1 MAPLQRYTITVSPPG
16 AESFQLLVPFTTTS
30 TVASLA
36 SEVKRR
42 ASSHDEW
49 PENSE
54 IILRIGGAT
63 GPILYEF
70 DILSDVIVDP
80 KFDILTATPR
90 IKKQPVG
97 HAASDE
103 QHQNGQQT
111 DGPSFAGAIKIRVIT
126 PSLARSYRDS
136 RSIPILRGSLTR
148 NTTLRELKAHISNH
162 LSYPVSAPVEASPE
176 CNCSLARQI
185 SERGLLTQLRP
196 RDGGHSL
203 SEPIGK
209 LIVVHGRNRVQVL
222 DTDHVDKSYLVS
234 EVVMGLGGAIE
245 SREITPIGGTLLS
258 SQSET
263 YTKLPVM
270 SVCSKQRHGEFQPVA
285 ASHSRGRHPNLAM
298 NGLDIHTSESP
309 IELSTVNMNL
319 SLEEL
324 CLTECA
330 IDGVLDIY
338 VVERRFA
345 AREGLETETGKDA
358 IFLESDAWRH
368 PVVQSTRGVAML
380 LSSLRIFTERI
391 SARHMELP
399 NQDAVLH
406 VVNILTRFPPAV
418 RAVQILMSGKSPR
431 SSERAALSQALY
443 EVLKEVVPMQLI
455 KSDPGRY
462 FEGTRLLL
470 GLILDKAKQLK
481 LQASDLMPY
490 ISSMSVL
497 DLRNTFTMESI
508 IHPIQTSFG
517 LVEEG
522 YYDAFKLGGPL
533 YLKTGEDP
541 MTSIFLDQRTKRI
554 ALLSGGSVSQI
565 TVFDLN
571 SLNSISGYAS
581 KGGMNLVIPARELC
595 DLSYLSTLCSRHNMS
610 VLPPAALASADSPAL
625 TLDRTGA
632 LSVYTGRA
640 ACAQPGKDISIFRP
654 TSGGEETIDV
664 SIVTQLLVPILAIR
678 EADGTAI
685 FDAFGDSIRR
695 KFKEPDEIIM
705 VCVDCS
711 SSMSE
716 DSDFTEIKD
725 DTDDT
730 DGTDEEPN
738 EFDTSDSSEDEV
750 APAGPANGTTFLR
763 STIDEMKTLITEH
776 ESFED
781 MIGIVRDAS
790 VVHRRHIASKVLGI
804 LSGLTS
810 QELTH
815 RLKQLDESKRRMP
828 FYRYR
833 GVEAAGQ
840 SDISRLKSLIA
851 GLSTHKH
858 AICDFLIYRASNSTS
873 LDQRFVWNYGDAIPK
888 IPKKDKESVNTLSEE
903 DLVIPHD
910 FMCPISRDV
919 MEDPVFTCDGFTF
932 DRNAIERWFQVRD
945 SSPLTGLILE
955 NTELRSNGELSIR
968 IKHWIGGEDVIGA
981 IGETGPATRSGTSS
995 NGTITVRFFSR
1006 LGDFTRV
1013 VPKTMSVSDLYKVA
1027 FRGLKGRHPKFQMH
1041 CKNVFLA
1048 PSNSNLS
1055 SANILNNSIIHINA
1069 PEESSSAN
1077 LSSTDEFEE
1086 LCLIKIYQSVG
1097 QMLFSYWIPKK
1108 TTNTFASVIFKYWR
1122 FQAKNI
1128 GTLWYA
1134 SKIVAWTGLSSSG
1147 DNHLSGNPQDNWNHL
1162 SQYLNSQ
1169 HATGK
1174 LCEERIFGTDG
1185 PETTEDKDEDGN
1197 ADLEMGDQRLP
1208 TPLVLKLWMGG
1219 QRSEKKGKNL
1229 SRLDVLKNMF
1239 EAFSNRLLAYG
1250 FNTHLG
1256 LISFQ
1261 SSAAISQPITH
1272 AIENFRHKVN
1282 AIRAHGDTA
1291 LWDALALANDQ
1302 LTEYAKKFPN
1312 AKKRIICLSD
1322 GMDTKSTQKAE
1333 TISMNLCESKVVVD
1347 SFCLGD
1353 EDNVDL
1359 RTISYLTG
1367 GYKFQPDSLAQAM
1380 AICEMEPVLNQ
1391 LERPPIVVPRQ
1402 AHSFGFDPFL
1412 RFAFARDRAVPE
1424 IVTSDIFP
1432 QRRIHPNISDTFVQL
1447 SSLSTKA
1454 QQGHGSV
1461 NTHSDA
1467 NLRTSRILTEIRNI
1481 VANPHPHY
1489 DIYVSEANM
1498 SFWKI
1503 IMQGPPDSAYSSGTF
1518 SIYLDMEQDYPAFP
1532 PKCRFTTPIYHPNI
1546 NRHGKVCHSILDRNW
1561 TSDTTNL
1568 QLINTIYSL
1577 LLVPE
1582 FSDPINA
1589 VVTLNYHWD
1598 EVAFQEEVKAH
1609 IKKHAVKTRAEYKSE
1624 ILGR

>member
-1 MAPLQRYTITVSPPG
+1 MAPLERYTVSVSPPG
-16 AESFQLLVPFTTTS
+16 AEPFQLLVPFTTTS

-36 SEVKRR
+36 SEVRRR

-49 PENSE
+49 PEDSE
-54 IILRIGGAT
+54 IILRIGGPT

-70 DILSDVIVDP
+70 DILSDVVVEP
-80 KFDILTATPR
+80 KVDILTATPR
-90 IKKQPVG
+90 IKKQPTG
-97 HAASDE
+97 PAAPVE
-103 QHQNGQQT
+103 QHQNEQQAQV
-111 DGPSFAGAIKIRVIT
+111 DDPSVIGAIKIRVIT

-136 RSIPILRGSLTR
+136 RSIPVLRGSLTR

-176 CNCSLARQI
+176 CNCSLARKI
-185 SERGLLTQLRP
+185 SEHGLLTQLRP
-196 RDGGHSL
+196 SDGGNSL

-209 LIVVHGRNRVQVL
+209 LIIVHGRNNIQVL
-222 DTDHVDKSYLVS
+222 DTGHVDKSYLVS
-234 EVVMGLGGAIE
+234 EVVMELGGDIE

-270 SVCSKQRHGEFQPVA
+270 SVCSKQRHGEVKSSQGTE
-285 ASHSRGRHPNLAM
+285 SRGRYADLAIH
-298 NGLDIHTSESP
+298 GLDIHTSESP

-319 SLEEL
+319 SLEDL
-324 CLTECA
+324 CLAECA

-345 AREGLETETGKDA
+345 ASDRLENESGKDA

-368 PVVQSTRGVAML
+368 PVIQSTRGVAML
-380 LSSLRIFTERI
+380 LSSLRVFTERI

-399 NQDAVLH
+399 HQDAILH

-418 RAVQILMSGKSPR
+418 RAVHILMNGKSPR
-431 SSERAALSQALY
+431 PCERAALSQALY

-470 GLILDKAKQLK
+470 GLILDKANHLK
-481 LQASDLMPY
+481 LQASEQMPY
-490 ISSMSVL
+490 ISSMRVL

-508 IHPIQTSFG
+508 IRPVQTSFG
-517 LVEEG
+517 LVEQG
-522 YYDAFKLGGPL
+522 YYDAFKVGGPL
-533 YLKTGEDP
+533 YLKTGELPVD
-541 MTSIFLDQRTKRI
+541 SIPLDHHVKRI
-554 ALLSGGSVSQI
+554 ALLSGGAVAQI
-565 TVFDLN
+565 VVFDLN
-571 SLNSISGYAS
+571 RLSSTSGYAG
-581 KGGMNLVIPARELC
+581 KGGMNFVIPARELC
-595 DLSYLSTLCSRHNMS
+595 DLNYLSAVCSRHNLS

-625 TLDRTGA
+625 TMDRTGA
-632 LSVYTGRA
+632 LSVYIGRLP
-640 ACAQPGKDISIFRP
+640 CSQPGKDISIFRP
-654 TSGGEETIDV
+654 TGGGEETIDV
-664 SIVTQLLVPILAIR
+664 SIVTQLLVPILEAR

-685 FDAFGDSIRR
+685 FDAFGDGIRR

-725 DTDDT
+725 DTDS
-730 DGTDEEPN
+730 TDEDPN
-738 EFDTSDSSEDEV
+738 EFGSTSSSEDEV
-750 APAGPANGTTFLR
+750 VTADPANGTTFLCA
-763 STIDEMKTLITEH
+763 TIDEMKTLITEH

-781 MIGIVRDAS
+781 MVAIVRDTS
-790 VVHRRHIASKVLGI
+790 VDNRRHIATKVLGI
-804 LSGLTS
+804 LSNITS
-810 QELTH
+810 EELTH

-833 GVEAAGQ
+833 GIEAAGQ
-840 SDISRLKSLIA
+840 TDISKLKSLIA

-858 AICDFLIYRASNSTS
+858 AICDFLIYRAANSAS
-873 LDQRFVWNYGDAIPK
+873 LDQNFVWNVGDTIPK
-888 IPKKDKESVNTLSEE
+888 IPKKDKETVNALSGE
-903 DLVIPHD
+903 DLAIPHD

-932 DRNAIERWFQVRD
+932 DRNAIERWFQIRD
-945 SSPLTGLILE
+945 SSPLTGLVLE

-968 IKHWIGGEDVIGA
+968 IKKWIGGEDIVGA
-981 IGETGPATRSGTSS
+981 SGATGPSTRSGTASH
-995 NGTITVRFFSR
+995 GTITVRFFSR
-1006 LGDFTRV
+1006 LGDFTRI
-1013 VPKTMSVSDLYKVA
+1013 VPKTMLVNDLYKVA
-1027 FRGLKGRHPKFQMH
+1027 FRGMKGRHPKFQMH

-1055 SANILNNSIIHINA
+1055 SANISNNSIININA
-1069 PEESSSAN
+1069 PNESSSTN
-1077 LSSTDEFEE
+1077 SSSTDEFEE

-1097 QMLFSYWIPKK
+1097 QMLFSYWVPKK
-1108 TTNTFASVIFKYWR
+1108 TNNTFASVIFKYWR
-1122 FQAKNI
+1122 WRANNA
-1128 GTLWYA
+1128 GNLWY
-1134 SKIVAWTGLSSSG
+1134 SNKTVAWTGLASQG
-1147 DNHLSGNPQDNWNHL
+1147 DHHLSGNPQENWTRL
-1162 SQYLNSQ
+1162 SQFLNSQ
-1169 HATGK
+1169 DATGK
-1174 LCEERIFGTDG
+1174 LSEEKIFGTDAS
-1185 PETTEDKDEDGN
+1185 ETTQDNDGN
-1197 ADLEMGDQRLP
+1197 SNADVDMDGQRLP

-1219 QRSEKKGKNL
+1219 QRAEKSGKNL

-1261 SSAAISQPITH
+1261 SSAVISQRITH

-1282 AIRAHGDTA
+1282 AIKAHGDTA
-1291 LWDALALANDQ
+1291 LWDALALADDQ

-1333 TISMNLCESKVVVD
+1333 IISMNLRQSKVVVD

-1367 GYKFQPDSLAQAM
+1367 GYKFKPDSLAQAM

-1391 LERPPIVVPRQ
+1391 LERPDIILPRQ
-1402 AHSFGFDPFL
+1402 AHSLAFDPIL
-1412 RFAFARDRAVPE
+1412 RFAFARDKAVPE

-1432 QRRIHPNISDTFVQL
+1432 QRRVHPNINDSFVQL

-1454 QQGHGSV
+1454 QEGPV

-1503 IMQGPPDSAYSSGTF
+1503 VIQGPPDSAYSSGTF

-1532 PKCRFTTPIYHPNI
+1532 PNCRFITPIYHPNI
-1546 NRHGKVCHSILDRNW
+1546 NRHGKICHSILDRNW

-1598 EVAFQEEVKAH
+1598 EVAFQEEVRAH
-1609 IKKHAVKTRAEYKSE
+1609 IKNHAIKDRAQYKFE
-1624 ILGR
+1624 ILGL